1 MTAQERKRRT
11 PWLGRAK
18 TRKLAANSSAARVK
32 RHSRRL
38 QVRDI
43 RTLTL
48 IGNALTKEKLTND
61 IQNTVNHST
70 TSSSIY
76 KPHAAGRGAG
86 TKNARTPR
94 CGAHATLT
102 KPTIARRHSRAQPC
116 GYRQYGETCHIK
128 GRDRTPDKRTG
139 TVPDALPTPGR
150 PRRLHNST
158 QSRISATRQHASK
171 LRDTRL
177 TRQREQ
183 PRHQTRR

>member
-48 IGNALTKEKLTND
+48 IGNAASRPIGNALAKEKLTND

-70 TSSSIY
+70 TPIS
-76 KPHAAGRGAG
+76 
-86 TKNARTPR
+86 TTPR
-94 CGAHATLT
+94 QRA
-102 KPTIARRHSRAQPC
+102 ARRHEKRARPKERDARDADETHNSAPATSRA
-116 GYRQYGETCHIK
+116 T
-128 GRDRTPDKRTG
+128 TPR
-139 TVPDALPTPGR
+139 
-150 PRRLHNST
+150 
-158 QSRISATRQHASK
+158 AT
-171 LRDTRL
+171 TR
-177 TRQREQ
+177 
-183 PRHQTRR
+183 